1 MEIGEGFSK
10 SKSDDVKAILMSA
23 CRNGMSNLPLST
35 MLLAAK
41 CILFRGMKLQDAVEL
56 YNKYIGN
63 WGGTA
68 TTYRFEAIKDGK
80 VVSTVVKKPMTKA
93 HLSVTCSHQEL
104 VEGKTYD
111 VAAIRIQARN
121 EDEQVLSFANM
132 PVKLRVEG
140 PIALIGPDCISLQ
153 GGMGGTYVKTTGEAG
168 EAKLFIENENCEM
181 VIIPFQII
189 KKEL

>member
-1 MEIGEGFSK
+1 
-10 SKSDDVKAILMSA
+10 
-23 CRNGMSNLPLST
+23 
-35 MLLAAK
+35 
-41 CILFRGMKLQDAVEL
+41 MKLQDAVEL

-121 EDEQVLSFANM
+121 EDAQVLSFANM

-168 EAKLFIENENCEM
+168 EAKLFIENENCET